1 MNKAPCEVRSSAR
14 GSNLLPSPIQSQ
26 ASSAVISCST
36 SVQHNPSN
44 VNSTSTTTPDSG
56 LKSEPKLEHQKPKS
70 EPRKKVQFSQ
80 EEVEDDL
87 WPTELLLSES
97 EGGLIMDSSWSMVS
111 ACQLESDT
119 NKPGMFPSLF
129 TLRQGPCRVSVLG
142 RQRSVYSLF
151 KRDHT
156 N

>member
-1 MNKAPCEVRSSAR
+1 MSYLVLLRISIRCWYLSSICWMSLSICPNLCQGIQRAATARTRERTSRVRPA
-14 GSNLLPSPIQSQ
+14 
-26 ASSAVISCST
+26 
-36 SVQHNPSN
+36 
-44 VNSTSTTTPDSG
+44 
-56 LKSEPKLEHQKPKS
+56 
-70 EPRKKVQFSQ
+70 QFSQ
-80 EEVEDDL
+80 EEEEEDDL